1 MRTTLVSLGLTGL
14 LLAATLSIA
23 GCNGNGPVKPP
34 LVPSKKLAG
43 RVDGAGTASAAGGVA
58 PTDAAPL
65 VALEVVD
72 PVAVG
77 LSEGGV
83 TALCDDNLELARK
96 ILASIKRLSPSTP
109 DALSWKAT
117 MGQLDNAFL
126 SIDNASS
133 FPYLV
138 GVAHPDEAV
147 RSAAKACEKKTDELT
162 TSVFLD
168 AKLADI
174 IKAYA
179 NKKEQLSPERA
190 RYLTHTLR
198 DFRRNGLE
206 LAPSK
211 QARLREINQELTELG
226 QKFIAEIGAS
236 VGKIEIKPEQLA
248 GLDDDYRKDHPPSA
262 KGKVTIT
269 TNYPDYFPFVTYAKD
284 RRAAKQLYIKF
295 TNRGGDA
302 NIGRLDS
309 LFALRYEK
317 AQLLGYDTWADYA
330 IEPRMAKTAKEA
342 IAFLGRVKA
351 AIKPAVKK
359 ELHEFLVEHV
369 RLVGNTYTKMTPAD
383 RYFLN
388 DRLKQKRYKLDS
400 KELAQY
406 FDIDNVTKGLL
417 DITSKMYGIRY
428 KPLETPTWH
437 PDVKAFEVHSGHKK
451 IARFYLDLHP
461 RDHKYKHAAMFTI
474 RSAKVLS
481 NGKKQT
487 PVASLVCNFPRA
499 GRPMQHQEVVTYFHE
514 FGHVLHHILTE
525 TELASFSGTSTVRDF
540 VETPSQMFEEWA
552 WSRKVLDLFARHR
565 TSGAL
570 IPDKL
575 FAAMRKARKFGMA
588 LATERQVYLALL
600 DLDYHARKPPFDT
613 TKVLKKIHSA
623 NFSFPYV
630 KGTHFQSSF
639 GHLIGYDAGYYSYQ
653 WALALAHDVLGRFK
667 KDGLMNPKPAADWRA
682 KVLSKGGS
690 LDERGMIRDF
700 LGREPS
706 EKAYGDFLASD

>member
-1 MRTTLVSLGLTGL
+1 MRATLRSIGLVAP
-14 LLAATLSIA
+14 LLAAAVAIY

-34 LVPSKKLAG
+34 LDPSKA
-43 RVDGAGTASAAGGVA
+43 AGTSQPAVGGASGAVAA
-58 PTDAAPL
+58 TRSDADL
-65 VALEVVD
+65 IGLKVID
-72 PVAVG
+72 PVKVG
-77 LSEGGV
+77 LSVQGV
-83 TALCDDNLELARK
+83 TALCDDNLKLARE
-96 ILASIKRLSPSTP
+96 ILTQIKQLSPASP
-109 DALSWKAT
+109 AALSWNAT
-117 MGQLDNAFL
+117 LGQLDNAFL
-126 SIDNASS
+126 SMDNASS

-147 RSAAKACEKKTDELT
+147 RAAARACEKKTDELM

-168 AKLADI
+168 DDLATV

-179 NKKEQLSPERA
+179 KKKEQLSPERA
-190 RYLTHTLR
+190 RFLKHTLR

-206 LAPSK
+206 LPADK
-211 QARLREINQELTELG
+211 RKRLRELNKALTEIG

-236 VGKIEIKPEQLA
+236 VGQIEIKPERLA
-248 GLDDDYRKDHPPSA
+248 GLDDDYRKDHPPG
-262 KGKVTIT
+262 KNGKVTIT
-269 TNYPDYFPFVTYAKD
+269 TNYPDYFPFVTYALD
-284 RRAAKQLYIKF
+284 RRAATELYIKF

-302 NIGRLDS
+302 NIGRLDR

-342 IAFLGRVKA
+342 IAFLGRVKK

-359 ELHEFLVEHV
+359 ELREFFAEHV
-369 RLVGNTYTKMTPAD
+369 SLTGNTYKKMTPAD

-400 KELAQY
+400 KKLAKY
-406 FDIDNVTKGLL
+406 FEIEAVTKGLL
-417 DITSKMYGIRY
+417 DITAKMYGVRY
-428 KPLETPTWH
+428 EPLKTKTWH

-461 RDHKYKHAAMFTI
+461 RDQKYKHAAMFTI
-474 RSAKVLS
+474 RSAKVLADGS
-481 NGKKQT
+481 KQT
-487 PVASLVCNFPRA
+487 PVASLVCNFPRP
-499 GRPMQHQEVVTYFHE
+499 GKPMQHQDVVTYFHE
-514 FGHVLHHILTE
+514 FGHVLHHILSE

-552 WSRKVLDLFARHR
+552 WSRKVLNIFARHPK
-565 TSGAL
+565 TGAL

-600 DLDYHARKPPFDT
+600 DLGYHARKPPFDT
-613 TKVLKKIHSA
+613 TKVLKQIHGA

-653 WALALAHDVLGRFK
+653 WALALAHDVLSRFK
-667 KDGLMNPKPAADWRA
+667 KEGLLNPKPAADWRA
-682 KVLSKGGS
+682 NVLSKGGS
-690 LDERGMIRDF
+690 LDERGMIHKF

-706 EKAYGDFLASD
+706 EKAYGDFLSQP